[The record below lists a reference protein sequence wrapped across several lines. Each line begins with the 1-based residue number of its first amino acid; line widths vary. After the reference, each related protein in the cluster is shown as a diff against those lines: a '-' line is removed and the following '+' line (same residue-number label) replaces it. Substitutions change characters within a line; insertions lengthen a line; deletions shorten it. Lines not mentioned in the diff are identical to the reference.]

1 MRERLELTLRR
12 VLEVVLVAATVPT
25 AYAAAIRG
33 QISAVTLGAV
43 VPVLVAISVTIDHL
57 SRSQRGRCVPR
68 GGR

>member
-12 VLEVVLVAATVPT
+12 VLEVVLVAATVAT
-25 AYAAAIRG
+25 AYAAIRG

>member
-12 VLEVVLVAATVPT
+12 VLDVVLVAATVAT
-25 AYAAAIRG
+25 AYAAIRG
-33 QISAVTLGAV
+33 QIFAVNLGAV

-68 GGR
+68 GGK